1 MKIPYKKKVHKLA
14 TILLAASAFAFF
26 GCGDEEVEGEEK
38 FELGDN
44 VYQFESET
52 LTLTGVNGKSIY
64 LAKVNSSASIDSKPL
79 SVLTGSVSGVTLSTN
94 LSPTLNIS
102 ADSSVEELLPAKK
115 HYVMSDIEKQLA
127 AEFGKAHVA
136 KYGKQ
141 SRAALQALYAT
152 HTSDIAKS
160 DTLTIDTE
168 DNSGGI
174 WIQTGADNTKYSSYS
189 KKNATAYAVNDYC
202 IVWVVDGCY
211 DSTDEEDITTKDA
224 SKKTVSQARIDAL
237 ASNFAKIYPIETKV
251 FGTESDSMY
260 SMNLNDKNEAVRE
273 IIDMTDCEDNSV
285 GTKIN
290 IVICNL
296 PDGFEG
302 YFAPKDYYCYGYLRD
317 EVESSKK
324 DIIDCSNCGKFF
336 YIDASAV
343 NESISGAYLTLAHEF
358 QHMIAFNMKTIQNN
372 ATFTTFMDE
381 MCSMVCE
388 DMMSTSLNI
397 SDDDTPKQRL
407 PVFNKNYY
415 SVGVVGVNEWRND
428 TDNNLLYSY
437 AQAYAFGAWICRQY
451 GGAQL
456 MNAILTNAHDDMYAV
471 TSAIKSISGEEF
483 TTAQLLERYIQAL
496 VFNTTSFTHPT
507 LNQDAKETLTY
518 GSGNSQYKYPMKAI
532 NLWKLDEALP
542 TYKQSHSTSSYKYDG
557 PEYLSATDT
566 TTLRPNGYT
575 LHEIGTASADS
586 VTLKLSGSP
595 VGNTK
600 YYVLVQ

>member
-26 GCGDEEVEGEEK
+26 GCGDEEEEEK

-102 ADSSVEELLPAKK
+102 ADSSVEELLPTKK

-358 QHMIAFNMKTIQNN
+358 QHMIAYNMKKIQNN
-372 ATFTTFMDE
+372 ETFEVQYDE

-388 DMMSTSLNI
+388 DMMASYLGVTN
-397 SDDDTPKQRL
+397 DDTPKQRL
-407 PVFNKNYY
+407 PLFNTHYY
-415 SVGVVGVNEWRND
+415 AVGIDEWLND
-428 TDNNLLYSY
+428 TDNNMLYSY

-451 GGAQL
+451 GGAAL
-456 MNAILTNAHDDMYAV
+456 AKAILSNEHGDLNAITE
-471 TSAIKSISGEEF
+471 AIKSVTKTEVSD
-483 TTAQLLERYIQAL
+483 AQLLEQYVEAL
-496 VFNTTSFTHPT
+496 VFSSSRSTHPT
-507 LNQDAKETLTY
+507 LNQNAKETLKYSLGTSNY
-518 GSGNSQYKYPMKAI
+518 SYPMSAI
-532 NLWKLDEALP
+532 NLWKLKEALP
-542 TYKQSHSTSSYKYDG
+542 TYSAANTNTTYYKYDG
-557 PEYLSATDT
+557 PKYLSASDT
-566 TTLRPNGYT
+566 SEIRPKGFT

-586 VTLKLSGSP
+586 VTLTLSGSP
-595 VGNTK
+595 SGSTR